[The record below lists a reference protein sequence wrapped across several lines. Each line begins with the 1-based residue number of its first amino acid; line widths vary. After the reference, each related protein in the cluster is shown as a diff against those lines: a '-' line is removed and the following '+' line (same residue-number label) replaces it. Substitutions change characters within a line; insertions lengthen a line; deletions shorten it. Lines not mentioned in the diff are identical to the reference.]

1 MSVDLLQTQPL
12 LASCE
17 AALAERYRVHR
28 LFEAADPA
36 ALLDRVGAQVRAVA
50 GGPVTADL
58 IARLPALEVIS
69 HFGVGVD
76 SVDVEAARARGIRVT
91 NTPGVLNDAVAELG
105 VGLILALA
113 RRLPQADRFV
123 REGGWLRG
131 GFPLTGQVAGTTLG
145 IVGLGR
151 IGREIASRAEALK
164 MRVRYHGRH
173 PRPEVAYPYHADVE
187 DLARQ
192 ADWLLVITPGGD
204 ATRGLISRRVLEALG
219 PQGCLVNLGRG
230 SSVDEAALI
239 DLLTTGRLGGAA
251 LDVFAD
257 EPRVPEALRR
267 LDNVVLSPHQGS
279 ATEATRQAMG
289 RLVVA
294 NLDAWFAGQP
304 LPSEVL

>member
-58 IARLPALEVIS
+58 IARLPALEVIA

-76 SVDVEAARARGIRVT
+76 SVDVEAARARDIRVT